1 MAGLS
6 SSERL
11 IMEGDNFQN
20 YGGKDQCIHMY
31 CTRVFFFPMCS
42 NCIYF
47 TFLIY
52 IFRCTV
58 TTKLEPDGKVITASA
73 NADVTIVVNA
83 PQITD
88 HSPNQIVFAGNDV
101 FLFCKAQGI
110 PKPEIFWSE
119 PKYVSNS
126 ASKLQGND
134 FVIRNAILSDN
145 GQYNCTAINSVGN
158 TT

>member
-1 MAGLS
+1 MYLYV
-6 SSERL
+6 L
-11 IMEGDNFQN
+11 W
-20 YGGKDQCIHMY
+20 YPCIS
-31 CTRVFFFPMCS
+31 RGFFSPLLMCS
-42 NCIYF
+42 NVIILYIFDLYF
-47 TFLIY
+47 
-52 IFRCTV
+52 FRCTV

-134 FVIRNAILSDN
+134 FVIRNARMSTFAFDIFVCARFM
-145 GQYNCTAINSVGN
+145 Y
-158 TT
+158 

>member
-1 MAGLS
+1 MCALDEF
-6 SSERL
+6 SEYL
-11 IMEGDNFQN
+11 LEN
-20 YGGKDQCIHMY
+20 
-31 CTRVFFFPMCS
+31 RVPTSADFNTYPIRIF
-42 NCIYF
+42 
-47 TFLIY
+47 IY